1 MNGLTVM
8 LIALVALACGYFGY
22 ARWLEK
28 TWGIDPNRPT
38 PAVEN
43 KSGDYAPANKWTVF
57 AHQFTSITGAGPVTG
72 PIIAAMFGWL
82 PALLWMLIGGIF
94 FGAVQDFTALYASVK
109 NGGRSIGM
117 IIEDYI
123 GRTGRALLLAFH
135 AARDCGFL
143 RHGGQHFQRVC
154 QGRLADHAE
163 CGGRFDFTPLHVR
176 RGALWP
182 LPEEVPSDSG
192 HSASGRHRAHV
203 PDALGRHRESD
214 LPGQRY
220 VALCGVCVPVC
231 RFGDAD
237 VAP

>member
-123 GRTGRALLLAFH
+123 GRTGRRLFLLFCWL
-135 AARDCGFL
+135 
-143 RHGGQHFQRVC
+143 
-154 QGRLADHAE
+154 
-163 CGGRFDFTPLHVR
+163 FTLLVI
-176 RGALWP
+176 A
-182 LPEEVPSDSG
+182 
-192 HSASGRHRAHV
+192 
-203 PDALGRHRESD
+203 
-214 LPGQRY
+214 
-220 VALCGVCVPVC
+220 
-231 RFGDAD
+231 
-237 VAP
+237 